1 MSASASA
8 RIWRAYNSG
17 EPGDFVNI
25 NLNRRERIVVIGAG
39 IFLAVFFIFQLVIA
53 PVFERRH
60 NLEAELAEKK
70 QTAAQMHEKR
80 DEYRQVRQRMEA
92 AQEEFSGRPE
102 NFSLFAFLER
112 LAGTSGIKN
121 HIAYMRPST
130 TMDDFTGLTISRV
143 EMRLEGITLE
153 NLADYLFQVEASENM
168 VRVNRLS
175 INKSGERDGPVNV
188 VMRVETAEAS

>member
-1 MSASASA
+1 M
-8 RIWRAYNSG
+8 
-17 EPGDFVNI
+17 NI

-39 IFLAVFFIFQLVIA
+39 IFLAVFFLFQLAIV
-53 PVFERRH
+53 PVFERRSH
-60 NLEAELAEKK
+60 LEAELAEKK
-70 QTAAQMHEKR
+70 QTALQMHEKR
-80 DEYRQVRQRMEA
+80 DVYRQARQRMEA
-92 AQEEFSGRPE
+92 AQEGFTGRPE

-121 HIAYMRPST
+121 QIAYMRPST
-130 TMDDFTGLTISRV
+130 TVDDLTGLTISRV

-188 VMRVETAEAS
+188 VMRVETAEAT

>member
-1 MSASASA
+1 
-8 RIWRAYNSG
+8 
-17 EPGDFVNI
+17 VNI
-25 NLNRRERIVVIGAG
+25 NLNRRERIVVAGAG
-39 IFLAVFFIFQLVIA
+39 IFLAVFFLFQLAIA
-53 PVFERRH
+53 PVFERR
-60 NLEAELAEKK
+60 NQLEAELAEKK
-70 QTAAQMHEKR
+70 QTAARMQEKR
-80 DEYRQVRQRMEA
+80 DEYRQVRLRMEA
-92 AQEEFSGRPE
+92 AQDEFSGRPE

-130 TMDDFTGLTISRV
+130 TVDDFTGLTISRV

-175 INKSGERDGPVNV
+175 VNKSGEGDGPVNV
-188 VMRVETAEAS
+188 VMRVETADASS